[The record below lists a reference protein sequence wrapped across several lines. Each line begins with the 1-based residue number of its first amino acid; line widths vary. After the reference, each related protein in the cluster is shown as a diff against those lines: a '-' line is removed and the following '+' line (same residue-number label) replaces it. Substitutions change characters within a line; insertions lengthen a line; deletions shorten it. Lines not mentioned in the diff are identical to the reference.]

1 MGVGVG
7 VGKGTKAIHPA
18 KQHLI
23 GKPRF
28 HDIFTILLLNIEK
41 NSHEAVTGAFCY
53 TSKFYDWLSRPIESK
68 NGECTSILDSRR
80 PIASD

>member
-41 NSHEAVTGAFCY
+41 NPTRQLLVRFTTQVNSTTGF
-53 TSKFYDWLSRPIESK
+53 SGQLKVK
-68 NGECTSILDSRR
+68 M
-80 PIASD
+80 ASAQVF

>member
-1 MGVGVG
+1 M
-7 VGKGTKAIHPA
+7 GKGTKAIHPA

-41 NSHEAVTGAFCY
+41 NPTRQLLVRFATQVNYTTGF
-53 TSKFYDWLSRPIESK
+53 SGQLKVK
-68 NGECTSILDSRR
+68 M
-80 PIASD
+80 ASPHVF

>member
-7 VGKGTKAIHPA
+7 VGTGTKAIHPA

-28 HDIFTILLLNIEK
+28 HDIFTILLLKIEK
-41 NSHEAVTGAFCY
+41 TPTRQLLVRFATQVNSTTGF
-53 TSKFYDWLSRPIESK
+53 SGKSK
-68 NGECTSILDSRR
+68 NGESRF
-80 PIASD
+80 